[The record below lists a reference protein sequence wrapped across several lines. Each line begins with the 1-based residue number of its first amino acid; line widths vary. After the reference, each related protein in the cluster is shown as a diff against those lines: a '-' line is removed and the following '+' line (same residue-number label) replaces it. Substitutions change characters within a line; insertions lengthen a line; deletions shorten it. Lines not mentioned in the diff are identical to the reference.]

1 MGVKECVVQP
11 PHPAPA
17 TRLLYL
23 EEKPPSACPLPP
35 FDPPPHPRCHPA
47 GSTPGFLRGGGSVSL
62 VVAGDGDAA
71 VATAEVATATGDL
84 WATKG
89 QEAVGRQC
97 AGDSRLV
104 HAGGEAV
111 AAVELT

>member
-1 MGVKECVVQP
+1 MLFSPPTLPQP
-11 PHPAPA
+11 HGCFIWKRSPPLHAPS
-17 TRLLYL
+17 R
-23 EEKPPSACPLPP
+23 PST
-35 FDPPPHPRCHPA
+35 PPPHPRCHPA

>member
-11 PHPAPA
+11 PPCPSHTAALFGREAPLCMPPPALRP
-17 TRLLYL
+17 
-23 EEKPPSACPLPP
+23 
-35 FDPPPHPRCHPA
+35 PPPHPRCHPA

-111 AAVELT
+111 TAVELT